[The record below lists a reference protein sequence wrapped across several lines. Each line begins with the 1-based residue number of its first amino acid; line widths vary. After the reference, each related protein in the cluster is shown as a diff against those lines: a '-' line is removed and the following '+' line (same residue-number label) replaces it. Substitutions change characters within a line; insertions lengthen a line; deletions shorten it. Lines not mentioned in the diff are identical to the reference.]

1 MRAHDGILI
10 LALFVLALAGCR
22 KEDTSDSAA
31 APDAEQPPI
40 ASRQNDRVVDETP
53 AAVSADETHQPGDTG
68 TASSSDQSEPATSP
82 EDSVEKLTEARE
94 ELNELADGAVSL
106 RAALLGADFRD
117 ANAPSEAAGEA
128 SDERR

>member
-10 LALFVLALAGCR
+10 LALLILAAAGCR
-22 KEDTSDSAA
+22 KDDANDNAATGEAHRPTVALRGGRRAVESTPSTDGETTPASDSGVFT
-31 APDAEQPPI
+31 PE
-40 ASRQNDRVVDETP
+40 DEP
-53 AAVSADETHQPGDTG
+53 ET
-68 TASSSDQSEPATSP
+68 ATSP
-82 EDSVEKLTEARE
+82 EESVEKLSEARE

-117 ANAPSEAAGEA
+117 ANAPDRPAGEV

>member
-22 KEDTSDSAA
+22 KDDTNDSAA
-31 APDAEQPPI
+31 TSDAQQPPI
-40 ASRQNDRVVDETP
+40 ASRQNDRVLEETP
-53 AAVSADETHQPGDTG
+53 AVSADETHQPSDVTDKP
-68 TASSSDQSEPATSP
+68 SSGQPKATSP
-82 EDSVEKLTEARE
+82 EESVEKLTEARE

-117 ANAPSEAAGEA
+117 ANAPSKASGEA